1 MIPIEHYYLVSAVL
15 FAIGLAI
22 VITRRNAVLVLM
34 GIELMLNAA
43 NINFIAISQHAGV
56 LGQFFALFVIVI
68 AAAEVAV
75 ALAIII
81 RVYRHFKTINLDEVN
96 EIKD

>member
-56 LGQFFALFVIVI
+56 SGQFFALFVIVI